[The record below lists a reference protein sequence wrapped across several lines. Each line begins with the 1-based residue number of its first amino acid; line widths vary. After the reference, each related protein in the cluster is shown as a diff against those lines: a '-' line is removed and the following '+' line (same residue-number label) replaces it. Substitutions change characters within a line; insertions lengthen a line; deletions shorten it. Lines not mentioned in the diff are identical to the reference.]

1 MKSLGLVYERR
12 AADYLV
18 AQGLSLIE
26 KNYRCRQGEI
36 DLIMRDQETLV
47 FVEVKQRTAN
57 RFGSAAATVT
67 QEKLSKIFRT
77 AESFL
82 QKHPELANL
91 RARFDVVAFQNS
103 NPTPQW
109 FKSVFTSS

>member
-1 MKSLGLVYERR
+1 MKSLGLIYERR
-12 AADYLV
+12 AADYLR
-18 AQGLSLIE
+18 AQGLALIE

-36 DLIMRDQETLV
+36 DLIMRDRDTLV
-47 FVEVKQRTAN
+47 FVEVKQRTAE

-67 QEKLSKIFRT
+67 DKKLTKIFRT

-82 QKHPELANL
+82 QKHPELTHL
-91 RARFDVVAFQNS
+91 RARFDVVTFQNS

-109 FKSVFTSS
+109 LKSVFTSS

>member
-1 MKSLGLVYERR
+1 MKSLGLIYEGR
-12 AADYLV
+12 AADYLR

-26 KNYRCRQGEI
+26 KNYRCREGEI
-36 DLIMRDQETLV
+36 DLIMRDRETLV
-47 FVEVKQRTAN
+47 FVEVKQRTAE

-67 QEKLSKIFRT
+67 DKKLAKIFRT

-82 QKHPELANL
+82 QKYPELAKL

-109 FKSVFTSS
+109 FKSVFTSP